1 MKGKRRTIEQKFS
14 VSRKIDGGKSIVK
27 VCKEY
32 NIPEITGTTSV
43 HRSEEDPRLN
53 IIIIRNPI

>member
-1 MKGKRRTIEQKFS
+1 MKGKRRTIEQKI
-14 VSRKIDGGKSIVK
+14 RILREIDGGKSIVK
-27 VCKEY
+27 VSKEH
-32 NIPEITGTTSV
+32 NIPEITGMASV